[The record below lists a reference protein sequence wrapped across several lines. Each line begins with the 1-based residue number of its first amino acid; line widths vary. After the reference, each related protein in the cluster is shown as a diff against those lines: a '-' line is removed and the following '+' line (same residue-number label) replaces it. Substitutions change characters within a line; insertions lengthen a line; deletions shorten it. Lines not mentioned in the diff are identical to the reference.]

1 MLSKFT
7 ASKVPPL
14 ATLAA
19 LLQFLRQQPLRGCSI
34 ARMGRLSTGL
44 VNGAH
49 VVELVEIGA
58 IVIVSVGLGL
68 AGAGALLSVVFL
80 CFTRPAR
87 LRTSAAS

>member
-7 ASKVPPL
+7 ASKVPL
-14 ATLAA
+14 FTALAA
-19 LLQFLRQQPLRGCSI
+19 LLQCFRQQAQRGCSI
-34 ARMGRLSTGL
+34 ARIGRLSTGL
-44 VNGAH
+44 FNGAH
-49 VVELVEIGA
+49 AVEVVEIGA

-68 AGAGALLSVVFL
+68 AGAGALLSAVFL